1 MKEIVNKIDLADKN
15 GVLLHTGKKYC
26 RRNLLVIPRL
36 NPLEISEN
44 GTYPVPNG
52 FAGNGAVVVNV
63 VPKKETALVITANG
77 TYVAPAGTVYTS
89 IVVNVPTSSG
99 GTPEGGEGETPHV
112 HKYTSEV
119 IEPSCMQGGYTL
131 YTCECGHSYKSDEK
145 APLDHDYI
153 DGTCSRCGAADPTY
167 TPDVSEPAK
176 GSYSVNVGDTFRISY
191 EGNSPDVEC
200 PGCLTFYIDSNEL
213 IFTAVSAGSGTIY
226 IRISD
231 TLIGQYDVTVTA
243 VARYDYNL
251 KVGETFSISYEGSS
265 PTVECPSC
273 LTYYIDG
280 GELVFTAANVG
291 SGTLRLYDSDTL
303 IAEYTIQVAAQ
314 ESGGDAHIHS
324 YTTEVTK
331 PTCTAAGYTTH
342 TCQCGHSF
350 MDTHVDALGHD
361 YKTEVTPATCE
372 EGGYTTHT
380 CTRCGHSYTD
390 TATEPNGHF
399 WGVDGGW
406 VTDVAA
412 TCTKGGT
419 EKHVCNNCG
428 KVETRNTNPLG
439 HNWSDYTVEHG
450 NGFAYECKR
459 CGAFNPIPDET
470 CDHASAEVIEVV
482 APTCTEDGYTT
493 YQCSMCGHEWDEKSN
508 KRGHNYIAVV
518 TDPTCTAKGY
528 TTHTCSRCND
538 SYKDSYTDMISHS
551 WSGWTIAIE
560 PDCDD
565 DGSEKRTCSECGKT
579 ETNTIEALG
588 HLSAYSPGKEAT
600 CTEDGYTASNYC
612 SRCDTEFGR
621 NVIKAKGHTKET
633 VSGYGAT
640 CTTAGLTDGV
650 KCSVC
655 GITLTAQTTIPARG
669 HKFESDWTVYKA
681 PTCTA
686 PGVERRYCSNC
697 SYYESR
703 SVPAT
708 GHSYTSK
715 VTPATCEEGGYT
727 TYTCSKCGHSYRSD
741 ETDPNGHFWGVGG
754 GWVTVVA
761 ATCTKGGTEKHTCNN
776 CGKVETRNVPAL
788 GHDWGSPEYDDSYSS
803 GQSITCERCGETE
816 EYSS

>member
-1 MKEIVNKIDLADKN
+1 MSDIVTKIDLADKN
-15 GVLLHTGKKYC
+15 GVLLHTEKKYC

-399 WGVDGGW
+399 WGVNGGW
-406 VTDVAA
+406 VTDVEA
-412 TCTKGGT
+412 TCEKGGT
-419 EKHVCNNCG
+419 EKHTCVNCG
-428 KVETRNTNPLG
+428 KVETRNTDPLD
-439 HNWSDYTVEHG
+439 HDWSDTTVEYG

-459 CGAFNPIPDET
+459 CGAYDPIEPEG
-470 CDHASAEVIEVV
+470 CDHASAEVVDVI
-482 APTCTEDGYTT
+482 APTCTEGGYTQ
-493 YQCSMCGHEWDEKSN
+493 YRCSLCGWEWEDDETEAL
-508 KRGHNYIAVV
+508 GHNHKSVV
-518 TDPTCTAKGY
+518 TAPTCTAKGY

-538 SYKDSYTDMISHS
+538 SYTDSYTDIISHS
-551 WSGWTIAIE
+551 WSGWTTTLE
-560 PDCDD
+560 PTCDE
-565 DGSEKRTCSECGKT
+565 DGSQYRTCSGCGKT
-579 ETNTIEALG
+579 ETDPIEALN
-588 HLSAYSPGKEAT
+588 HKNTTYHSGKAAT
-600 CTEDGYTASNYC
+600 CTEDGYTGYNEC
-612 SRCDTEFGR
+612 KDCGKIIDGKH
-621 NVIKAKGHTKET
+621 VIKATGHTEET
-633 VSGYGAT
+633 VKGYAAT
-640 CTTAGLTDGV
+640 CTTAGKTDGK
-650 KCSVC
+650 KCTVC
-655 GITLTAQTTIPARG
+655 GKVTVEQKTISAL
-669 HKFESDWTVYKA
+669 
-681 PTCTA
+681 
-686 PGVERRYCSNC
+686 
-697 SYYESR
+697 
-703 SVPAT
+703 
-708 GHSYTSK
+708 GHSYSSK
-715 VTPATCEEGGYT
+715 VTPATCTEGGYT
-727 TYTCSKCGHSYRSD
+727 THTCTVCGHSY
-741 ETDPNGHFWGVGG
+741 TDAQTEPNGHNFAS
-754 GWVTVVA
+754 GWQTVTEP
-761 ATCTKGGTEKHTCNN
+761 TCTHRGSAKRICLTCGHTETS
-776 CGKVETRNVPAL
+776 EIAAL
-788 GHDWGSPEYDDSYSS
+788 GHKWGAPDYDDGSSS
-803 GQSITCERCGETE
+803 GQSVTCERCGETE
-816 EYSS
+816 EYYS

>member
-1 MKEIVNKIDLADKN
+1 MSDIVTKIDLADKN
-15 GVLLHTGKKYC
+15 GVLLHTEKKYC

-119 IEPSCMQGGYTL
+119 IEPSCMQVGYTL

-231 TLIGQYDVTVTA
+231 TLIGEYTVTVAA
-243 VARYDYNL
+243 VSTYDYSL

-265 PTVECPSC
+265 PSVECPSC

-291 SGTLRLYDSDTL
+291 SGTLWLHVSDTL
-303 IAEYTIQVAAQ
+303 IAKYTIQVTAQ
-314 ESGGDAHIHS
+314 ESGGDAHVHS
-324 YTTEVTK
+324 YMVVVTK
-331 PTCTAAGYTTH
+331 PTCTAEGYTTH
-342 TCQCGHSF
+342 TCQCGLTF
-350 MDTHVDALGHD
+350 NDTPVEPLGHD
-361 YKTEVTPATCE
+361 WGEPYYSSEFSSGYGHKCQRLGCGELE
-372 EGGYTTHT
+372 ELDPPVHEHT
-380 CTRCGHSYTD
+380 WV
-390 TATEPNGHF
+390 ATENVGF
-399 WGVDGGW
+399 SSGYGY
-406 VTDVAA
+406 
-412 TCTKGGT
+412 
-419 EKHVCNNCG
+419 VCSGCG
-428 KVETRNTNPLG
+428 ELG
-439 HNWSDYTVEHG
+439 
-450 NGFAYECKR
+450 
-459 CGAFNPIPDET
+459 DELDRPT
-470 CDHASAEVIEVV
+470 CDHDWLEDDTVE
-482 APTCTEDGYTT
+482 PTCTEEGYTNYYCT
-493 YQCSMCGHEWDEKSN
+493 CGETKKDDYVAAI
-508 KRGHNYIAVV
+508 GH
-518 TDPTCTAKGY
+518 T
-528 TTHTCSRCND
+528 
-538 SYKDSYTDMISHS
+538 
-551 WSGWTIAIE
+551 WSGWTTTLKAT
-560 PDCDD
+560 CDE

-579 ETNTIEALG
+579 ETNTIDALG
-588 HLSAYSPGKEAT
+588 HRNTTYYPREEPTCTVDGHTQYTVCNDCGKVIGGSNTILPAKHTPKTLSGYAAT
-600 CTEDGYTASNYC
+600 CTAPG
-612 SRCDTEFGR
+612 
-621 NVIKAKGHTKET
+621 K
-633 VSGYGAT
+633 
-640 CTTAGLTDGV
+640 TDGV
-650 KCSVC
+650 ACSVC
-655 GITLTAQTTIPARG
+655 GEILTAQTTIPA
-669 HKFESDWTVYKA
+669 
-681 PTCTA
+681 
-686 PGVERRYCSNC
+686 N
-697 SYYESR
+697 
-703 SVPAT
+703 

-715 VTPATCEEGGYT
+715 VTPATCTEGGYT

-741 ETDPNGHFWGVGG
+741 ETDPNGHDFRT
-754 GWVTVVA
+754 GWVTAIA
-761 ATCTKGGTEKHTCNN
+761 ATCTSSGTEERSCLTCGHKDERKTN
-776 CGKVETRNVPAL
+776 PL
-788 GHDWGSPEYDDSYSS
+788 GHDWEYYPDPTVSS
-803 GQSITCERCGETE
+803 GTSRVCRRCELVE
-816 EYSS
+816 EDV

>member
-1 MKEIVNKIDLADKN
+1 MSDIVTKIDLADKN

-77 TYVAPAGTVYTS
+77 TYTAPPGTVYTS

-119 IEPSCMQGGYTL
+119 ISPSCMQGGYTL

-145 APLDHDYI
+145 APLGHDYI
-153 DGTCSRCGAADPTY
+153 NGTCSRCGAADPTY

-176 GSYSVNVGDTFRISY
+176 GSFSVNVGDTFRISY

-231 TLIGQYDVTVTA
+231 TLIGQYDVKVTA

-342 TCQCGHSF
+342 TCQCGLTF
-350 MDTHVDALGHD
+350 NDTPVEPLGHD
-361 YKTEVTPATCE
+361 WGEPYYSSEFSSGYGHKCQRLGCGETEELVYTDCKHPASAYSETVIVEPTCE
-372 EGGYTTHT
+372 GKGSKT
-380 CTRCGHSYTD
+380 CTC
-390 TATEPNGHF
+390 
-399 WGVDGGW
+399 
-406 VTDVAA
+406 DV
-412 TCTKGGT
+412 CRQSWSEEIK
-419 EKHVCNNCG
+419 
-428 KVETRNTNPLG
+428 PLG
-439 HNWSDYTVEHG
+439 HDWSDTTVEYG

-459 CGAFNPIPDET
+459 CGAYDPIEPEG
-470 CDHASAEVIEVV
+470 CDHASAEVVDVI
-482 APTCTEDGYTT
+482 APTCTEGGYTV
-493 YQCSMCGHEWDEKSN
+493 YKCSLCGWGWEDDETEA
-508 KRGHNYIAVV
+508 RGHNYKSVV
-518 TDPTCTAKGY
+518 TAPTCTAKGY

-538 SYKDSYTDMISHS
+538 SYTDSYTDIISHS
-551 WSGWTIAIE
+551 WSGWTTTLE
-560 PDCDD
+560 PTCDE
-565 DGSEKRTCSECGKT
+565 DGSQYRTCSGCGKT
-579 ETNTIEALG
+579 ETDPIEALN
-588 HLSAYSPGKEAT
+588 HKNTTYHSGKAAT
-600 CTEDGYTASNYC
+600 CTEDGYTGYNEC
-612 SRCDTEFGR
+612 KDCGKIIDGK
-621 NVIKAKGHTKET
+621 NVIKAKGHTEET
-633 VSGYGAT
+633 VKGSAAT
-640 CTTAGLTDGV
+640 CTAAGKTDGK

-655 GITLTAQTTIPARG
+655 GKVTVEQKTISAL
-669 HKFESDWTVYKA
+669 
-681 PTCTA
+681 
-686 PGVERRYCSNC
+686 
-697 SYYESR
+697 
-703 SVPAT
+703 
-708 GHSYTSK
+708 GHSYSSK
-715 VTPATCEEGGYT
+715 VTPATCTTGGYT
-727 TYTCSKCGHSYRSD
+727 THTCTRCGHSY
-741 ETDPNGHFWGVGG
+741 TDAQTEPNGHNFVEDWQ
-754 GWVTVVA
+754 TITA
-761 ATCTKGGTEKHTCNN
+761 PTCTNRGSEKRTCLTCGHT
-776 CGKVETRNVPAL
+776 ETREVAAL
-788 GHDWGSPEYDDSYSS
+788 GHKWGPPDYDDGYSS
-803 GQSITCERCGETE
+803 GQSHTCERCGETE
-816 EYSS
+816 EY